1 MQTLQFETAWEKAV
15 AERDRQYIEEL
26 FQNTKELKSQD
37 IDCHIIRTAINHK
50 QQMLVTVLI
59 HNFTE
64 QPLAFKERVVR
75 CLLEHGSVAQ
85 KFTIPAL
92 TIPPFTSMPWTFIYE
107 SSDEFLFTEI
117 LKVEIVSSF

>member
-50 QQMLVTVLI
+50 QQI
-59 HNFTE
+59 GGHK
-64 QPLAFKERVVR
+64 A
-75 CLLEHGSVAQ
+75 
-85 KFTIPAL
+85 
-92 TIPPFTSMPWTFIYE
+92 
-107 SSDEFLFTEI
+107 
-117 LKVEIVSSF
+117 